1 MEQKVIDL
9 NLKRKVIKLRKHPE
23 FRVLKLNF
31 EKILIDISFFKK
43 NNKVIQKS
51 EIIFK
56 KLIKKNRNYV
66 KSISIQQDF
75 VEEFRKMG

>member
-23 FRVLKLNF
+23 FRVLKSSF

-56 KLIKKNRNYV
+56 KLI
-66 KSISIQQDF
+66 IQIRF
-75 VEEFRKMG
+75 G